1 MSRGFTWEDEI
12 AVAVLV
18 RQDLQVADTV
28 PLWEY
33 DFPRVAATQEDVR
46 DAERA
51 LGFALDEQVR
61 EFLLRA
67 DGWESFY
74 QDVDLFGTPEFRGAG
89 HWGIAHDYLD
99 EAEAAGVLASS
110 GLEKKD
116 VLPIAA
122 CDEQSDLFLMVR
134 PTAQQPGRV
143 LWLAGDLI
151 DEFPTFEEYFLAMVD
166 YTRYSL
172 KRLTSRNQH

>member
-12 AVAVLV
+12 EVAVLV

-74 QDVDLFGTPEFRGAG
+74 QDVDLFGTPEFREQATGESLMTTSTKPKQRG
-89 HWGIAHDYLD
+89 FSPH
-99 EAEAAGVLASS
+99 LASRRRTCS
-110 GLEKKD
+110 PL
-116 VLPIAA
+116 LRAT
-122 CDEQSDLFLMVR
+122 SS
-134 PTAQQPGRV
+134 
-143 LWLAGDLI
+143 LI
-151 DEFPTFEEYFLAMVD
+151 
-166 YTRYSL
+166 S
-172 KRLTSRNQH
+172 S